1 MSDQGFGSYI
11 IRGIFVKICRFGEKA
26 QSSGI
31 VGSIGSETFE
41 PAMMHKAFGREFNA
55 NDMIMNGL
63 LFTSNV
69 ETKYKLRAPLA
80 CQIDYRGFRAI
91 CYPKLPIRPEK
102 GLSLGFDE
110 DGRFHSLDVN
120 LHSEVQDVAS
130 LLNLAEMK
138 TSMKTKN

>member
-1 MSDQGFGSYI
+1 M
-11 IRGIFVKICRFGEKA
+11 
-26 QSSGI
+26 
-31 VGSIGSETFE
+31 IGSTEVLG
-41 PAMMHKAFGREFNA
+41 PPMMHKAFGREFNA

-80 CQIDYRGFRAI
+80 CQVDYRGFRAL

-102 GLSLGFDE
+102 ALSLGFDDE
-110 DGRFHSLDVN
+110 GRFHSLDVN
-120 LHSEVQDVAS
+120 LHSEVQDVAT

-138 TSMKTKN
+138 TAMKTG